1 MDKSILDKLKLRE
14 ELENRILKDYEDILY
29 RIFQIIYEVD
39 AEVSW
44 ERIYRFSD
52 KSNFIMISGSATVPK
67 GNALPS
73 GKKTEK
79 SIDFVP
85 SFIMSWQQLDDNS
98 TAYEIA
104 EAAKDIKMFGE
115 LVGGKHFIDLLRS
128 ASFTYEQVKADLP
141 DSETLDKKIKENK
154 TFRHNPEMAMEEITQ
169 TQMRNMLLEDKPSE

>member
-14 ELENRILKDYEDILY
+14 ELEKRILKDYEDILY

-52 KSNFIMISGSATVPK
+52 KSNFIMISGSAILPK

-73 GKKTEK
+73 GKKTEE
-79 SIDFVP
+79 IINFVP
-85 SFIMSWQQLDDNS
+85 SFTMPWQLLDDNS

-128 ASFTYEQVKADLP
+128 DSFNYEQLKADMP
-141 DSETLDKKIKENK
+141 DFETLDEQIKENK
-154 TFRHNPEMAMEEITQ
+154 TSRENPEVAMEEITQ
-169 TQMRNMLLEDKPSE
+169 TQVRNMLLEDKPSE